1 MAAVCCEKA
10 RSTWLSLCCGVVY
23 VCDQPTLTTYA
34 TALVVGSSDTLCF
47 VVCVVVCFWVVQEEF
62 SMMSDIG

>member
-1 MAAVCCEKA
+1 MAVFVL
-10 RSTWLSLCCGVVY
+10 WCG
-23 VCDQPTLTTYA
+23 VCDQPTLTTCA
-34 TALVVGSSDTLCF
+34 MALVVGSSDTLCF